1 MNNYEALVIFPDS
14 LTDEQIEAG
23 LTQLKSE
30 IQALGGSVSASARMG
45 RRAFAR
51 PQGKMKSGEFVLV
64 GFAIDSAGVPAL
76 RERVKLAGV
85 VFRMMITRAV
95 EAAPAAV

>member
-14 LTDEQIEAG
+14 LTEEQVEAG
-23 LTQLKSE
+23 LNQLKSE

-51 PQGKMKSGEFVLV
+51 PQGKLKSGEFVLV
-64 GFAIDSAGVPAL
+64 GFQAPAQSIPSL
-76 RERVKLAGV
+76 RERVKLAAV

-95 EAAPAAV
+95 EPAAAV